1 MIRFDRRRAAC
12 LDGWVPGQ
20 FAVMEQLLA
29 NLQKWFD
36 PHVLGELLLN
46 WTGKLVAALAIF
58 VIGRIIATWA
68 SRWLVAAMQRVGL
81 DQTLA
86 RFFGNLAYIALV
98 AMVVLT
104 AVNALGVPTTNF
116 LAIVGAAGLAIG
128 LALKDSLS
136 NFSSGA
142 MLVFFRPFRVGDTI
156 KAAGCE
162 GTVETIGMFS
172 THVKTAD
179 NAVIV
184 LPNSLI
190 YAGTITNF
198 TAEPMRR
205 IEMTVAISYE
215 DSIADAKALLADVLR
230 AEKRVLARP
239 AFEIVVNDL
248 GPNGVGLIVRAWVA
262 TADVGGA
269 RSDLL
274 ERFKSALAERG
285 FKTPYPRMRLEQRP
299 QGAE

>member
-1 MIRFDRRRAAC
+1 
-12 LDGWVPGQ
+12 
-20 FAVMEQLLA
+20 MEQLIASLE
-29 NLQKWFD
+29 KWFD
-36 PHVLGELLLN
+36 PHLLGELLLD
-46 WTGKLVAALAIF
+46 WTGKVIAALAIF
-58 VIGRIIATWA
+58 VIGRLLASWA

-86 RFFGNLAYIALV
+86 HFFGNLAYIALV

-104 AVNALGVPTTNF
+104 AVNTLGVPTTNF

-128 LALKDSLS
+128 LALKDSLA

-162 GTVETIGMFS
+162 GTVDSIGMFS

-179 NAVIV
+179 NAVIIV
-184 LPNSLI
+184 PNSLI

-198 TAEPMRR
+198 TAESTRR
-205 IEMTVAISYE
+205 IEMTIAISYE
-215 DSIADAKALLADVLR
+215 DSIADARTLIADVLR
-230 AEKRVLARP
+230 SDKRVLAKP
-239 AFEIVVNDL
+239 VSEFVVNDL
-248 GPNGVGLIVRAWVA
+248 GANGVSLIVRAWVA
-262 TADVGGA
+262 TGDVGA

-274 ERFKSALAERG
+274 ERIKAALAERS
-285 FKTPYPRMRLEQRP
+285 FNVPYPRMRLEQRP

>member
-1 MIRFDRRRAAC
+1 
-12 LDGWVPGQ
+12 
-20 FAVMEQLLA
+20 MEQLLA
-29 NLQKWFD
+29 SLQTWFD
-36 PHVLGELLLN
+36 PHMLGELLLN
-46 WTGKLVAALAIF
+46 WTGKVLAALAIF
-58 VIGRIIATWA
+58 VIGRLLAGWA

-98 AMVVLT
+98 VMVMLT
-104 AVNALGVPTTNF
+104 AVSTLGVPTTNF
-116 LAIVGAAGLAIG
+116 LALVGAAGLAIG

-162 GTVETIGMFS
+162 GTVESIGMFS

-184 LPNSLI
+184 VPNSLI

-198 TAEPMRR
+198 TAEPTRR
-205 IEMTVAISYE
+205 IEMTLAVGYE
-215 DSIADAKALLADVLR
+215 DSIADAKALIADELR

-239 AFEIVVNDL
+239 VPEVVVNEL
-248 GPNGVGLIVRAWVA
+248 GPNGVSIVVRAWVA
-262 TADVGGA
+262 TGDQGGA

-274 ERFKSALAERG
+274 ERFKTALGERG

-299 QGAE
+299 QGGE

>member
-1 MIRFDRRRAAC
+1 VRRAGTCAAC

-20 FAVMEQLLA
+20 FAVMEQLTA
-29 NLQKWFD
+29 TLQKWFD
-36 PHVLGELLLN
+36 PHMLGELLLN
-46 WTGKLVAALAIF
+46 WTGKVLAALAIF
-58 VIGRIIATWA
+58 VIGRMLSSWA

-86 RFFGNLAYIALV
+86 RFFGNLAYVALV

-104 AVNALGVPTTNF
+104 AVNTLGVPTTNF
-116 LAIVGAAGLAIG
+116 LAIVGAAGLAVG

-162 GTVETIGMFS
+162 GTVESIGMFS

-184 LPNSLI
+184 VPNSLI

-198 TAEPMRR
+198 TAEPTRR

-215 DSIADAKALLADVLR
+215 DSIGDAKALVADVLR
-230 AEKRVLARP
+230 AEKRVLATP
-239 AFEIVVNDL
+239 APEIVVNEL
-248 GPNGVGLIVRAWVA
+248 GANGVSIVVRAWVA
-262 TADVGGA
+262 TGDVGPA

-274 ERFKSALAERG
+274 ERIRATFAEGG
-285 FKTPYPRMRLEQRP
+285 FKVPYPRMRLEQRP